1 MVYYSL
7 CDMYHIVKRG
17 NWEYELYLGC
27 FPRNPT
33 EISESCDFTGV
44 PPTAPVLPTHTTVPT
59 HSCPANEIPVE
70 CDACNEAFCCDSGR
84 VLSLR
89 YMTAFPLL

>member
-1 MVYYSL
+1 MFQ
-7 CDMYHIVKRG
+7 
-17 NWEYELYLGC
+17 GC
-27 FPRNPT
+27 EPT
-33 EISESCDFTGV
+33 IDLIESCEFTGT

-84 VLSLR
+84 VFRFMTVFLR
-89 YMTAFPLL
+89 